1 MELDEEQRHASE
13 VRAWVRKIREQ
24 PPEKRKAYWQ
34 KWLAAIVKA
43 RGPEAAKR
51 VHQDVVN
58 EWWKP

>member
-34 KWLAAIVKA
+34 KWLQ
-43 RGPEAAKR
+43 PS
-51 VHQDVVN
+51 
-58 EWWKP
+58 